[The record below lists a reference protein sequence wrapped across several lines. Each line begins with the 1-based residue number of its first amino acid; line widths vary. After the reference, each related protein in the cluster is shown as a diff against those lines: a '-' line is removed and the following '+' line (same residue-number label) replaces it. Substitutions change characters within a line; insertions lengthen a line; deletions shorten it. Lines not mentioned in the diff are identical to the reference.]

1 MPCGLCGDI
10 IPLEVVR
17 CPACGAWSRRRDFRA
32 LGIGLFMLLG
42 FNAFLAMGSSVSLL
56 RLASELD
63 GTTSLSYDPGSASL
77 TLAGYR
83 DVFVVSLFL
92 AVVTG
97 VLFLAWLWQAHGQ
110 TLSPVRTRR
119 LWTVGSWFVPL
130 ANLWLPP
137 RLVLEVW
144 LASGRY
150 ALPRRHGASVVVMA
164 WWSNLLA
171 AIGLAQLFPS
181 LDAATLH
188 DAEFAVQIGTA
199 AAATLGLAATLAMAV
214 VFHVTLLQ
222 LRVPPAPAVPR
233 E

>member
-56 RLASELD
+56 KLSTELSR
-63 GTTSLSYDPGSASL
+63 TTSLSYDPGSASV

-83 DVFVVSLFL
+83 DVFVVSLCL
-92 AVVTG
+92 AGVTG

-110 TLSPVRTRR
+110 TLSGMRGHRF
-119 LWTVGSWFVPL
+119 WTVGAWFVPL

-150 ALPRRHGASVVVMA
+150 PLPRRHGVSVLVMA
-164 WWSNLLA
+164 WWSSLLA
-171 AIGLAQLFPS
+171 AVGLAQLFPS
-181 LDAATLH
+181 MRADTLA

-199 AAATLGLAATLAMAV
+199 GAATLGLAATLAMAV

-222 LRVPPAPAVPR
+222 LRVPPAEAR
-233 E
+233 

>member
-56 RLASELD
+56 RLSSELAR
-63 GTTSLSYDPGSASL
+63 TTALSYDPESASV
-77 TLAGYR
+77 TLQGYR
-83 DVFVVSLFL
+83 DVFVVSLCL
-92 AVVTG
+92 AVVTS

-110 TLSPVRTRR
+110 TLRPVRQRR
-119 LWTVGSWFVPL
+119 WWTVGAWLVPVG
-130 ANLWLPP
+130 NLWLPP
-137 RLVLEVW
+137 RLVLDVW
-144 LASGRY
+144 VASARY
-150 ALPRRHGASVVVMA
+150 TLPQRHAVTLVVTA

-171 AIGLAQLFPS
+171 AVGLAQLFPS
-181 LDAATLH
+181 MRTGSLGDAV
-188 DAEFAVQIGTA
+188 FAVQIGTA
-199 AAATLGLAATLAMAV
+199 AAATIGLAATLAMAV

-222 LRVPPAPAVPR
+222 LRVPPA
-233 E
+233 